1 MSLLRLKNTSFWLY
15 NISLLGALGCRS
27 HTMWWWTP
35 LLGALLATW
44 PASRFTICNLQYSD
58 SFGCSQNLRWLLI
71 FFQEACSNVT
81 NLRGLL
87 KGIYA
92 KSPSFAKYSWKFWQN
107 IVSHLMQQ
115 NVSGL
120 ANRGYAGDLL
130 KGIFFLLGVT
140 FSILLIIY
148 FNTGGCYSKWGL
160 GEILHWRRVHYFCQV
175 YILQSP
181 LLSFTT
187 TIRPFKKQTNVRVTW
202 DLL

>member
-1 MSLLRLKNTSFWLY
+1 
-15 NISLLGALGCRS
+15 
-27 HTMWWWTP
+27 MWWWTP

-87 KGIYA
+87 KRIYA

-107 IVSHLMQQ
+107 WVSHLMQE

-140 FSILLIIY
+140 LL
-148 FNTGGCYSKWGL
+148 FW
-160 GEILHWRRVHYFCQV
+160 W
-175 YILQSP
+175 
-181 LLSFTT
+181 SFTY
-187 TIRPFKKQTNVRVTW
+187 RWLLFQVRLGGNSSLETRTLFLPGLHSPKPPS
-202 DLL
+202 LLHHNYSPI

>member
-1 MSLLRLKNTSFWLY
+1 M
-15 NISLLGALGCRS
+15 
-27 HTMWWWTP
+27 
-35 LLGALLATW
+35 
-44 PASRFTICNLQYSD
+44 
-58 SFGCSQNLRWLLI
+58 
-71 FFQEACSNVT
+71 QE
-81 NLRGLL
+81 
-87 KGIYA
+87 
-92 KSPSFAKYSWKFWQN
+92 
-107 IVSHLMQQ
+107 

-148 FNTGGCYSKWGL
+148 FNTGGCYSKWGM

-181 LLSFTT
+181 RSPSPQLFAQ
-187 TIRPFKKQTNVRVTW
+187 KKETNVRVTW